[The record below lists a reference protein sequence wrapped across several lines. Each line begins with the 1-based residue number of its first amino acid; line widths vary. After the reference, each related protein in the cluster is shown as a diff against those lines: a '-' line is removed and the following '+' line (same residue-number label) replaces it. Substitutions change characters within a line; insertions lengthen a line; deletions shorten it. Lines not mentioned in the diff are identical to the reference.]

1 MKRISKLRPAIAAF
15 LLLIAMPTYTTAIS
29 FMNQPVSDQ
38 LQVGMGSVS
47 LYYSLMVAVAI
58 FATPFVGQWIHKL
71 GVPRIVL
78 LAAVWGTGCMFLF
91 SVSRALWM
99 FYAVGILAGVLGGT
113 AIYLTANVALQVY
126 YTTAEAAGLIGFVM
140 AGSGIGSMLYSNV
153 LPVLL
158 EKVGVAVTYRAIG
171 AIWFTLLVLAVLI
184 LGKARPVTAE
194 HIEKTGGDGMTRKE
208 ALCSPVFY
216 MMIGAVLL
224 MAVGTCLIQHWPPLV
239 AEMGYD
245 ATAVGAIVSFY
256 SAVLTAGKIAQG
268 VLYSRVGIVKGA
280 VAMHALYVLGFILL
294 LEPRF
299 VYPAF
304 FCIGLGFG
312 IPTTL
317 TPVLSKELFGPKEFA
332 AIYSILTMSMSI
344 GSFIATPAWGVVYD
358 TLGSYRPGF
367 VPMAVTGVLAL
378 LLQVGALR
386 LQRRGKT

>member
-29 FMNQPVSDQ
+29 FMSQPVSDR

-58 FATPFVGQWIHKL
+58 FTTPFVGQWIHKL

-78 LAAVWGTGCMFLF
+78 LAALWGTGCMFLF
-91 SVSRALWM
+91 SVSNALWM
-99 FYAVGILAGVLGGT
+99 FYAAGILAGVLGGT
-113 AIYLTANVALQVY
+113 AIYLTANVALQIY

-158 EKVGVAVTYRAIG
+158 EKTDVAVTYRVIG
-171 AIWFTLLVLAVLI
+171 TIWFTLLMLAVVI
-184 LGKARPVTAE
+184 LGKARPVTVE
-194 HIEKTGGDGMTRKE
+194 QIEKTGGAGMTRKE
-208 ALCSPVFY
+208 ALRSPLLY
-216 MMIGAVLL
+216 MMIGSVLL
-224 MAVGTCLIQHWPPLV
+224 MAVGTCLIQHWPPLI

-245 ATAVGAIVSFY
+245 ATATGVIISFY
-256 SAVLTAGKIAQG
+256 SAVLTVGKIAQG
-268 VLYSRVGIVKGA
+268 ILYSKAGIVKGA
-280 VAMHALYVLGFILL
+280 VATHVLYVLGFVLL
-294 LEPRF
+294 LDPRF

-317 TPVLSKELFGPKEFA
+317 TPVLSKELFGQKEFA
-332 AIYSILTMSMSI
+332 GIYSLISMSMSI
-344 GSFIATPAWGVVYD
+344 GSFAATPAWGFLYD

-367 VPMAVTGVLAL
+367 LPMAVFGAAAL
-378 LLQVGALR
+378 LLQLAALR
-386 LQRRGKT
+386 LRERSEA